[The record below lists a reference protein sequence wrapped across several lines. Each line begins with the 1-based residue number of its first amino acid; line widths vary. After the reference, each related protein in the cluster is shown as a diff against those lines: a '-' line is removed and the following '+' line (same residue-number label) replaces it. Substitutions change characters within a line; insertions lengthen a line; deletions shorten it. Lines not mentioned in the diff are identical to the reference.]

1 MFKLNLK
8 PKSRV
13 TAVVRL
19 ALCKSSLVSST
30 ITILILLSIIFYEL
44 PKWIIFLFVVI
55 LIIQPIV
62 IVFFNDRNKCK

>member
-8 PKSRV
+8 TKSRV
-13 TAVVRL
+13 TAVVRS
-19 ALCKSSLVSST
+19 ALSKTILVSSL
-30 ITILILLSIIFYEL
+30 ITILILVSTIFFEL

-55 LIIQPIV
+55 LIFQPII